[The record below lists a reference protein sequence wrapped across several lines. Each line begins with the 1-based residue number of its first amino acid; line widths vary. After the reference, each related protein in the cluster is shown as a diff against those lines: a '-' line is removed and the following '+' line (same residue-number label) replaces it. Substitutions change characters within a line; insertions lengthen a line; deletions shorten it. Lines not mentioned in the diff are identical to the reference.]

1 MESDKQEKDENGAG
15 FLKEIMAI
23 SGHPGLYKFISQAR
37 NGIIVEHMDTGKRMQ
52 AFSSMKISAL
62 EEIAIFTEEEEVSL
76 AEVLKLISDKENGGV
91 SIDFKSDSEKL
102 KSYFETILPEYDKN
116 RVYVS
121 DIKKVLN
128 WYNILHKHDLLK
140 FDEEDTGSADED
152 DTGASGD
159 VTESA
164 DKEAET
170 SSGKDSEKKSGKE
183 TSTNE
188 TGDK

>member
-23 SGHPGLYKFISQAR
+23 SGHPGLYRFISQAR
-37 NGIIVEHMDTGKRMQ
+37 NGIIVESLDTGKRMQ

-62 EEIAIFTEEEEVSL
+62 EEIAIFTLEEEVSL

-91 SIDFKSDSEKL
+91 SIDHKSDGETL
-102 KSYFETILPEYDKN
+102 KSYFEAVLPEYDKD

-128 WYNILHKHDLLK
+128 WYNILHSHDLLK
-140 FDEEDTGSADED
+140 FDED
-152 DTGASGD
+152 
-159 VTESA
+159 
-164 DKEAET
+164 DKEASGEDAESST
-170 SSGKDSEKKSGKE
+170 KDAGSSSGKDEEKKPGEEKASNKE
-183 TSTNE
+183 S
-188 TGDK
+188 GDK